1 MFFKAVAADQ
11 LDPRWA
17 NILFKDVMSYET
29 SNPDFDAAA
38 MKNKLYRLKLIY
50 ASKAHQDTSDQ
61 KFLAWFSWSHPRQYQ
76 SFRGYDQTIIN
87 KRSSPPGEK
96 S

>member
-50 ASKAHQDTSDQ
+50 VSKAHQDTSDQ
-61 KFLAWFSWSHPRQYQ
+61 KIPGLVFLESSK
-76 SFRGYDQTIIN
+76 TIS
-87 KRSSPPGEK
+87 KF
-96 S
+96 